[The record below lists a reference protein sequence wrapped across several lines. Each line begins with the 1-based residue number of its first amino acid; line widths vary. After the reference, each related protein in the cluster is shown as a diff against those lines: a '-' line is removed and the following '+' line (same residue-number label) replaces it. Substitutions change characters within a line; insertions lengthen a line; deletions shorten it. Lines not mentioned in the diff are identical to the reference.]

1 MELIPV
7 IAAIAPLTPFS
18 EPATIVIPMWVLIAP
33 VMLLSLAMMAW
44 STFLLINNRTF
55 GKDLKASDL
64 MIVERIRYKHLVI
77 RLSSNPDKA
86 YYFLPKFGGRLFPN
100 LLKENEFPFAVK
112 ITRDPVD

>member
-18 EPATIVIPMWVLIAP
+18 EPATIVIPMWVLTAP

-64 MIVERIRYKHLVI
+64 MLVDGFKYKHVVV

-86 YYFLPKFGGRLFPN
+86 YYYMPHFAWKMCPEGMRQG
-100 LLKENEFPFAVK
+100 EFPFAVR
-112 ITRDPVD
+112 IIRDPVD